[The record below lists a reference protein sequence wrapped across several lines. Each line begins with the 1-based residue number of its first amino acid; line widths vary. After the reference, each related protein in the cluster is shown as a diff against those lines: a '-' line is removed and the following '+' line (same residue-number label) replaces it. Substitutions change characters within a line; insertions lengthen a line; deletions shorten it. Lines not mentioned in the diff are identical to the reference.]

1 MRERWSAEQAW
12 DWYNSKPW
20 VMGVN
25 YVPSITLHAIELW
38 QKDTYPEV
46 IKSVRKEFELMQ
58 DIGLNGVRM
67 FLPFHIWYHEKK
79 DFMDRLDSFL
89 EELASRGITMMP
101 VLFNDCVGFGR
112 PEDVTPQ
119 MTYGWQKYD
128 IGHHGGHR
136 ENPFTGECRRV
147 GWCLW
152 DEPEWRIPQEEY
164 LAALLGR
171 FGKDERIYAWDLW
184 NEPGNSNRHDMSIP
198 YIRRVFEAARAMD
211 PVQPLTAGVWSYPE
225 NYGIYEDAD
234 VEPVQRLSLNESD
247 IITFHQYEGI
257 ERVKQVVRQLQK
269 ENRPMMNTE
278 WLNRVQDNFIQ
289 DNLPLYYEE
298 GIGSY
303 SWGLVAGKSQH
314 FLPWDELW
322 NHREL
327 PLNRWQHDLFDTFF
341 TAYDEEEL
349 ELMRLYSKK
358 GKRLS
363 KGLKNERD

>member
-1 MRERWSAEQAW
+1 MRERWTAEQAW
-12 DWYNSKPW
+12 DWYKRRPW

-38 QKDTYPEV
+38 QKDTYPE
-46 IKSVRKEFELMQ
+46 
-58 DIGLNGVRM
+58 D
-67 FLPFHIWYHEKK
+67 
-79 DFMDRLDSFL
+79 
-89 EELASRGITMMP
+89 
-101 VLFNDCVGFGR
+101 
-112 PEDVTPQ
+112 
-119 MTYGWQKYD
+119 YGS
-128 IGHHGGHR
+128 
-136 ENPFTGECRRV
+136 C
-147 GWCLW
+147 
-152 DEPEWRIPQEEY
+152 
-164 LAALLGR
+164 
-171 FGKDERIYAWDLW
+171 
-184 NEPGNSNRHDMSIP
+184 
-198 YIRRVFEAARAMD
+198 EA
-211 PVQPLTAGVWSYPE
+211 
-225 NYGIYEDAD
+225 AD
-234 VEPVQRLSLNESD
+234 VEPVQRLALDESD

-257 ERVKQVVRQLQK
+257 ERVKRVVSQLKK

-349 ELMRLYSKK
+349 ELMRTYRKK
-358 GKRLS
+358 SEESCQRK
-363 KGLKNERD
+363 E